1 MSESILNALVHLF
14 ALLASVNREGLSQK
28 GLNLVQAYLKR
39 YLNDKLTHEYLEL
52 FDNYYK
58 FYFLELN
65 QPKEVENSD
74 NQNLP
79 GFQAVNVCRQIR
91 KELNRTDRIVVFVQ
105 LLEFV
110 NEDAKVTPEESEII
124 KVVKEAFQLIPEE
137 ADNIMHFVLDQ
148 NEEMIPSD
156 LLLKVD
162 NKTREWT
169 ETVSWFMK
177 KQHPKGS
184 GQKYIY
190 RENLYGELQFLLIP
204 HIGSFIYKYK
214 GEQRLYMEGHKII
227 QGKIYFLQLG
237 SIIRGPN
244 IDPVYFN
251 EISSLFFPGKYSPVI
266 SFTGENLC
274 YQFRGSTNGIHS
286 FNFFEASGNLVGILG
301 GSGVGKSTLL
311 NLINGKMRPDTG
323 SVQINGLGIY
333 KYRFRLQGMIGFVPQ
348 DDMLFEDLTV
358 YQNLYYNA
366 RLCFGDFSK
375 EEIQQQVSKT
385 LKDLDLED
393 IGGLKVGNPLNKFI
407 SGGQRKRLNI
417 GLELMREPYILILDE
432 PTSGLSSSDSLNI
445 VKLLKQQTLM
455 GRLVIAT
462 IHQPSSEIFKI
473 FDRLWVLD
481 KGGYPVYTGNPIDA
495 VVYFKRIRA
504 RVNAVES
511 ECPTCGNVDTD
522 QILNIIEEKTLN
534 EEGGSTEERKITPK
548 TWYQYF
554 KEKIESKLQKPAPSK
569 EVPEINYR
577 IPSTRRQF
585 STFSARNLLSKFS
598 NTQYLVINFLEAPL
612 LALTLG
618 FFTKYINGQEY
629 IFQLNKNLPVY
640 LFMAVVVSL
649 FMGLTV
655 SAEEIVKDRKI
666 LERESFLNLSW
677 PAYVN
682 SKILFLFGLSAF
694 QTFTFVIIG
703 NLILNIQG
711 MFFIYWLILFSTA
724 AIGNLIGLNISSGLD
739 SVISIY
745 ILIPLI
751 LVPQLLLGGAMIRF
765 DDLNKHLTNQKYVP
779 LIGDL
784 MVTRW
789 AYEAATVY
797 QFKSNAFEKYFYDDE
812 QIISTANYH
821 NTFLIPELGKKLQ
834 QCQTLLENPGNNEL
848 QLKKDLLIIQNEVKK
863 MTEFQN
869 VPPFELTSK
878 LRIDSISNDVLE
890 ETMGYLSYLKILFS
904 DQEAD
909 ASQHKDQL
917 YHEMEAKLG
926 NNQLIRLREQNYN
939 NQLADLVMNRQ
950 ELQKTVEYKN
960 QIIRKMDPVFSMP
973 KNKFG
978 RTQFFAP
985 YKRLVNQKMETIWFN
1000 LVVIWLGS
1008 LTLYFM
1014 LLTEILRKI
1023 LAYFNRIRFSKTEK
1037 QYMR

>member
-1 MSESILNALVHLF
+1 
-14 ALLASVNREGLSQK
+14 
-28 GLNLVQAYLKR
+28 
-39 YLNDKLTHEYLEL
+39 
-52 FDNYYK
+52 
-58 FYFLELN
+58 
-65 QPKEVENSD
+65 
-74 NQNLP
+74 
-79 GFQAVNVCRQIR
+79 
-91 KELNRTDRIVVFVQ
+91 
-105 LLEFV
+105 
-110 NEDAKVTPEESEII
+110 
-124 KVVKEAFQLIPEE
+124 
-137 ADNIMHFVLDQ
+137 
-148 NEEMIPSD
+148 
-156 LLLKVD
+156 
-162 NKTREWT
+162 
-169 ETVSWFMK
+169 
-177 KQHPKGS
+177 
-184 GQKYIY
+184 
-190 RENLYGELQFLLIP
+190 
-204 HIGSFIYKYK
+204 
-214 GEQRLYMEGHKII
+214 
-227 QGKIYFLQLG
+227 
-237 SIIRGPN
+237 
-244 IDPVYFN
+244 
-251 EISSLFFPGKYSPVI
+251 
-266 SFTGENLC
+266 
-274 YQFRGSTNGIHS
+274 
-286 FNFFEASGNLVGILG
+286 
-301 GSGVGKSTLL
+301 
-311 NLINGKMRPDTG
+311 
-323 SVQINGLGIY
+323 
-333 KYRFRLQGMIGFVPQ
+333 
-348 DDMLFEDLTV
+348 
-358 YQNLYYNA
+358 
-366 RLCFGDFSK
+366 
-375 EEIQQQVSKT
+375 
-385 LKDLDLED
+385 
-393 IGGLKVGNPLNKFI
+393 
-407 SGGQRKRLNI
+407 
-417 GLELMREPYILILDE
+417 
-432 PTSGLSSSDSLNI
+432 
-445 VKLLKQQTLM
+445 
-455 GRLVIAT
+455 
-462 IHQPSSEIFKI
+462 
-473 FDRLWVLD
+473 
-481 KGGYPVYTGNPIDA
+481 
-495 VVYFKRIRA
+495 
-504 RVNAVES
+504 
-511 ECPTCGNVDTD
+511 
-522 QILNIIEEKTLN
+522 
-534 EEGGSTEERKITPK
+534 
-548 TWYQYF
+548 
-554 KEKIESKLQKPAPSK
+554 
-569 EVPEINYR
+569 
-577 IPSTRRQF
+577 
-585 STFSARNLLSKFS
+585 
-598 NTQYLVINFLEAPL
+598 
-612 LALTLG
+612 
-618 FFTKYINGQEY
+618 
-629 IFQLNKNLPVY
+629 
-640 LFMAVVVSL
+640 MAVVVSL